1 MELPFA
7 LRRAIEALTADYS
20 PKQLAECVQA
30 LTRRYTDESGAGR
43 RLLTKDADLRRTENE
58 KIFVEEKP
66 PVRQSD
72 MEIWLW
78 ELENV
83 AENGSREQVFQAL
96 HRLVPTFRDPGEV
109 NAAAIRAAEEQRRT
123 EPAAVVR

>member
-1 MELPFA
+1 M
-7 LRRAIEALTADYS
+7 
-20 PKQLAECVQA
+20 
-30 LTRRYTDESGAGR
+30 
-43 RLLTKDADLRRTENE
+43 
-58 KIFVEEKP
+58 EEKP

-72 MEIWLW
+72 MEIWLR

-83 AENGSREQVFQAL
+83 AETGGREQIFQAL